1 MLIKQGYQ
9 LNFSIVSFSFLQALV
24 ETLEWSD
31 EMTKDQFKEFQNGIH
46 IGEEYN
52 FHYGNNEYWISQ
64 DEERFY
70 LTKVKGSVTQ
80 EFSTA
85 KQLFEEG
92 KVDGRFISD
101 IYEDIEW

>member
-1 MLIKQGYQ
+1 
-9 LNFSIVSFSFLQALV
+9 
-24 ETLEWSD
+24 
-31 EMTKDQFKEFQNGIH
+31 MTKDQFKQFQNGIQ

-52 FHYGNNEYWISQ
+52 FNYGNNEYWISQ

-70 LTKVKGSVTQ
+70 LTKVIGSGSVTQ
-80 EFSTA
+80 EFRTA
-85 KQLFEEG
+85 TQLFEEG